1 VVAKPKK
8 RALFEEEILPELD
21 VLFASALYLTRDEE
35 EANDLCEK
43 TMLQAYRSFDR
54 LPERA
59 NRRTWLL
66 AILNEV
72 VRSTLVETAAEFQI
86 HGTPP
91 GGEAPAILETPD
103 RSANK
108 PDVDRSLDRAL
119 QSLPYDCKAA
129 VVLVDVAE
137 LPYREAARILEVS
150 TDTLRERISRGRA
163 LMRQALASFARIR
176 GLARA

>member
-1 VVAKPKK
+1 VGVAKPKK
-8 RALFEEEILPELD
+8 RVLFEQEVLPELD

-54 LPERA
+54 LPDRM

-66 AILNEV
+66 AILHGV
-72 VRSTLVETAAEFQI
+72 VRSQLAQTTAEPQTFGI
-86 HGTPP
+86 RPSS
-91 GGEAPAILETPD
+91 EAPVVADSPEPEM
-103 RSANK
+103 N
-108 PDVDRSLDRAL
+108 RSLDRAL
-119 QSLPYDCKAA
+119 HSLPYDCKAA

-176 GLARA
+176 GLAGA